1 MDNRKISEYV
11 VTTNE
16 GVFNIFVEF
25 IDISPQLHLCLTYT
39 PSICP
44 DIDIYG
50 YIREFLTLNG
60 KDNVI
65 IEMNGIII
73 EMNDENA
80 ALVTQLRCDKYG
92 SCEIINPDYY
102 ANVRV
107 NDQQYLPTSTNG
119 FSQLYDEYIQDD
131 DEGEYFYDEEDQYFD
146 DDEEEEEED
155 DY

>member
-16 GVFNIFVEF
+16 GVFNISIEF
-25 IDISPQLHLCLTYT
+25 IDISQQLHECLTYT

-60 KDNVI
+60 KDNKI
-65 IEMNGIII
+65 IELNGIEL

-80 ALVTQLRCDKYG
+80 ALLANLRCDKYG

-102 ANVRV
+102 KNIRE
-107 NDQQYLPTSTNG
+107 NNQEYLPTSTNG
-119 FSQLYDEYIQDD
+119 FSQLYDEYIQNDD
-131 DEGEYFYDEEDQYFD
+131 DEGEYFDDEEDQYFD
-146 DDEEEEEED
+146 DDEEEE